1 MNKSSNGFDA
11 RRQNKYSIR
20 RFTVG
25 TASII
30 VGATLLFGL
39 GQEARAA
46 ETTAN
51 DSSQST
57 GSTSEQP
64 NTPTDQ
70 PTPDAQTT
78 QTETTQT
85 TETQTNTAAQ
95 TETQPAET
103 SKETAPTTAPETA
116 EQPAPTQDAAQPE
129 AQQTETTAAK
139 EAAPET
145 ANQPAPE
152 QESATQEAPAEQPVP
167 AKEET
172 AAKTEDTAV
181 QAPKV
186 QETAQT
192 ETAQKETSTANETA
206 APEQNNTTAPAENT
220 VTETAPKQESAPEQ
234 NVTSTP
240 QADTVENTA
249 LTAAPQQ
256 LTATEPTNAEVT
268 GTNTDAATQ
277 QLAEQAGVT
286 PQDSPE
292 VAAAKLLQQSS
303 QNKDAN
309 TIETVAETTPVLRSA
324 SAFTAGAPNDTL
336 VTQTGAN
343 VNDLVTVSNAQI
355 TETAIDPNQGGHFAL
370 TGDYTVNGTV
380 KQGDYFTF
388 QFPDNVNLDGA
399 LDYTGNDNKMVFSLD
414 SPAGFTIA
422 DGSYD
427 TNTKTLTYTFTDWV
441 NGKDNIAGSFNIAQ
455 FPDRQDAQSVGT
467 YPLNYDL
474 AGEAYSPEI
483 TYNYSPVDEG
493 FESASLS
500 SSISDVDNTNTTNTF
515 KQTIYVN
522 PQDKTLNDAFV
533 TLAPKEGSSAIINT
547 TDSKF
552 QIYKVDDPNTLTD
565 SYYFD
570 TTGKQDLAADFQ
582 NAGQIHTN
590 QDGLVQIDFGAIDS
604 PYVIIMETPFDTT
617 IGNEITTRDT
627 IYTTDTN
634 NIKNSYYWDNGVIV
648 SDSSG
653 TGDGTEQTY
662 RLGDYVWEDTN
673 KDGIQDAG
681 ESALQGVNV
690 TLKDEGGNVLQNAVT
705 DQYGNYLFT
714 DLANGNYVVEFATP
728 EGYEP
733 TVQGDGTNADV
744 DSNGLVAKATIQDG
758 DNLTID
764 SGFYKPTPVPAT
776 YNLGDYV
783 WEDSNKDGIQNS
795 NEVGIGN
802 VTVTLTK
809 PDGTTETAT
818 TDAQGKYN
826 FTGLENGEYTV
837 EFTAPEGYE
846 ATLTNVGDQALDS
859 NGLKTTA
866 TINNADNK
874 TIDSGFYKPTVEPTP
889 VPATY
894 TIGDKV
900 WDDSNKDGVQNS
912 NEKGIEGVKV
922 TLTDKD
928 GTTTETTTDVN
939 GNYKFTG
946 LYNGEYTVTFET
958 PEGYEGTKVNV
969 GDKALDS
976 DGSTVKVVVDNA
988 DDFTIDSGFYKP
1000 TVEPTPVP
1008 ATYTIGDKVWDD
1020 SNKDGVQNSNEKGI
1034 EGVKVTLT
1042 DKAGTTTETTTDVNG
1057 NYKFTGLY
1065 NGEYTVTF
1073 ETPEG
1078 YEGTKVNVGDK
1089 ALDSDGS
1096 TVKVVVDNADDFTID
1111 SGFYKPTVEPTPVPA
1126 TYTIGDKVWNDSNK
1140 DGVQN
1145 SNEKGIEGVKVT
1157 LTDKDGTTTETTT
1170 DANGNYK
1177 FTGLYNGEYTVTFE
1191 TPEGYEGTKVNVG
1204 DKALDSDG
1212 STVKV
1217 VVDNADDF
1225 TIDSGFYKPVVEPE
1239 KPEVPEE
1246 PNTPEQPEKPEVPE
1260 EPNTPEQ
1267 PEKPEVPEEP
1277 NTPEQPEKPE
1287 VPEEPNTPEQPEK
1300 PEVPEE
1306 PNTPEQ
1312 PEKLEVP
1319 EEPNTPEQP
1328 EQPEVPVQPNTPE
1341 EPSEP
1346 VKPSVDTPA
1355 VSKEAEQLTAPAKE
1369 QPAKTQETEELPD
1382 TGNSTGNATL
1392 FGGLFAALGSVFLFN
1407 RRKKDSKENK

>member
-46 ETTAN
+46 ETAAN

-70 PTPDAQTT
+70 PAPDAQTS
-78 QTETTQT
+78 Q
-85 TETQTNTAAQ
+85 TETQTNTADQ
-95 TETQPAET
+95 TKTQSAET
-103 SKETAPTTAPETA
+103 TKEAAPTTAPETA
-116 EQPAPTQDAAQPE
+116 EQPAPTQDTAQPE

-139 EAAPET
+139 ETATET
-145 ANQPAPE
+145 ANQPAQE
-152 QESATQEAPAEQPVP
+152 QASATQEAPAEQPAP
-167 AKEET
+167 TKEET
-172 AAKTEDTAV
+172 TVKTEDTAV
-181 QAPKV
+181 QAPKS
-186 QETAQT
+186 Q
-192 ETAQKETSTANETA
+192 ETAQKETSTANETV
-206 APEQNNTTAPAENT
+206 APKQNNTTAPVENT

-234 NVTSTP
+234 NVTSAP
-240 QADTVENTA
+240 QADTVENTT

-256 LTATEPTNAEVT
+256 LTAAEPTNAEVT
-268 GTNTDAATQ
+268 GTNNDAATQ

-309 TIETVAETTPVLRSA
+309 TIETVAETTPMLRSA

-355 TETAIDPNQGGHFAL
+355 TETAIDPNQGGNFAL

-474 AGEAYSPEI
+474 AGETYSPEI

-582 NAGQIHTN
+582 NAGKIHTN

-690 TLKDEGGNVLQNAVT
+690 TLKDESGNVLQNAVT

-714 DLANGNYVVEFATP
+714 DLTNGNYVVEFATP

-744 DSNGLVAKATIQDG
+744 DSNGLVAKATIQGG

-795 NEVGIGN
+795 NEVGIAN

-826 FTGLENGEYTV
+826 FTGLENGDYTV

-874 TIDSGFYKPTVEPTP
+874 TIDSGFYKPAVEPTP

-894 TIGDKV
+894 NLGDYV
-900 WDDSNKDGVQNS
+900 WEDSNKDGIQNS
-912 NEKGIEGVKV
+912 NEVGIANVTV
-922 TLTDKD
+922 TLTKPD
-928 GTTTETTTDVN
+928 GTTETATTDAQGKYN
-939 GNYKFTG
+939 FTG
-946 LYNGEYTVTFET
+946 LENGDYTVE
-958 PEGYEGTKVNV
+958 
-969 GDKALDS
+969 
-976 DGSTVKVVVDNA
+976 
-988 DDFTIDSGFYKP
+988 
-1000 TVEPTPVP
+1000 
-1008 ATYTIGDKVWDD
+1008 
-1020 SNKDGVQNSNEKGI
+1020 
-1034 EGVKVTLT
+1034 
-1042 DKAGTTTETTTDVNG
+1042 
-1057 NYKFTGLY
+1057 
-1065 NGEYTVTF
+1065 
-1073 ETPEG
+1073 
-1078 YEGTKVNVGDK
+1078 
-1089 ALDSDGS
+1089 
-1096 TVKVVVDNADDFTID
+1096 
-1111 SGFYKPTVEPTPVPA
+1111 
-1126 TYTIGDKVWNDSNK
+1126 
-1140 DGVQN
+1140 
-1145 SNEKGIEGVKVT
+1145 
-1157 LTDKDGTTTETTT
+1157 
-1170 DANGNYK
+1170 
-1177 FTGLYNGEYTVTFE
+1177 
-1191 TPEGYEGTKVNVG
+1191 
-1204 DKALDSDG
+1204 
-1212 STVKV
+1212 
-1217 VVDNADDF
+1217 
-1225 TIDSGFYKPVVEPE
+1225 
-1239 KPEVPEE
+1239 
-1246 PNTPEQPEKPEVPE
+1246 
-1260 EPNTPEQ
+1260 
-1267 PEKPEVPEEP
+1267 
-1277 NTPEQPEKPE
+1277 
-1287 VPEEPNTPEQPEK
+1287 
-1300 PEVPEE
+1300 
-1306 PNTPEQ
+1306 
-1312 PEKLEVP
+1312 
-1319 EEPNTPEQP
+1319 
-1328 EQPEVPVQPNTPE
+1328 
-1341 EPSEP
+1341 
-1346 VKPSVDTPA
+1346 
-1355 VSKEAEQLTAPAKE
+1355 
-1369 QPAKTQETEELPD
+1369 
-1382 TGNSTGNATL
+1382 
-1392 FGGLFAALGSVFLFN
+1392 
-1407 RRKKDSKENK
+1407 